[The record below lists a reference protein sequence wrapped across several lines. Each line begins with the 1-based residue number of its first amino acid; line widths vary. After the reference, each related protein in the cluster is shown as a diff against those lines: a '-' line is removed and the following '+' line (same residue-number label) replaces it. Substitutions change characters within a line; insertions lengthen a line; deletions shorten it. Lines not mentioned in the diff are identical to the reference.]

1 MAGGG
6 VGEAMA
12 IGALM
17 GAGTG
22 GVMAAAQDKDPLQ
35 GALLGAVTGAATGS
49 LGAGLGSAGTELAK
63 SAGTQAVEQGVT
75 QELSKEALSQGI
87 QSTLAQNAGQTGTS
101 SLLTGAQSAATP
113 GMTPTVGQMMQQSAQ
128 AAGSGAGMTPA
139 SLLGPGGSSIPGVG
153 ATSGSIAGTGG
164 GVAGGTTGG
173 TTGGAT
179 SGGIA
184 DAAKWM
190 GGGKGEGWATGLTNA
205 QAYGAGLSGGVGGAY
220 SAGQMPGEQSWP
232 TEGEDTSSMSYFKYD
247 PTKYRADQP
256 TPRVY
261 EANYR
266 GMADGGIASL
276 NPMRPMSNSVYPQ
289 SQQTQTAFST
299 SPQYPNSMRSA
310 MASDYDARTNPSL
323 GTEMPMGYARGG
335 IARYGVG
342 GDIAKMQP
350 GGWFGDLHGQTYGA
364 IADATGVDLGGTLGA
379 ITPGANQYHAKQQ
392 EEEDRKRAEEEGRMR
407 EARARQAE
415 IDRNTSMKANMAGG
429 GIASLGGYSDGGRLL
444 RGPGDGV
451 SDSIPASIGGRQPA
465 RLADGEF
472 VVPSRIVSELGNGST
487 DAGARRLYDMMDR
500 VQRRRGTTVGKGK
513 VAKNTKAY
521 QELPA

>member
-22 GVMAAAQDKDPLQ
+22 GVMAAAQDKDPVQ
-35 GALLGAVTGAATGS
+35 GALLGAVTGAATGGI
-49 LGAGLGSAGTELAK
+49 GAGAGGAATSVAENL
-63 SAGTQAVEQGVT
+63 GTQAIEQGTEQLAEQGIQQGIQQTAQQGVQQGVT
-75 QELSKEALSQGI
+75 Q
-87 QSTLAQNAGQTGTS
+87 
-101 SLLTGAQSAATP
+101 SAAQT
-113 GMTPTVGQMMQQSAQ
+113 
-128 AAGSGAGMTPA
+128 AAGSGAPAFGSGAGFSGTPA
-139 SLLGPGGSSIPGVG
+139 ANFGGGANFGASGVPVSGDSFVGSQLANQPGGAV
-153 ATSGSIAGTGG
+153 
-164 GVAGGTTGG
+164 
-173 TTGGAT
+173 
-179 SGGIA
+179 
-184 DAAKWM
+184 DWM
-190 GGGKGEGWATGLTNA
+190 GAGKGAGFAENLTNA
-205 QAYGAGLSGGVGGAY
+205 QAYGAGAAGGIGGLY
-220 SAGQMPGEQSWP
+220 SASQMPGQQDWP
-232 TEGEDTSSMSYFKYD
+232 TESGDTSSLSYFKYD

-256 TPRVY
+256 NPRVY
-261 EANYR
+261 EAGYR

-276 NPMRPMSNSVYPQ
+276 NPMSPMSNSVYPQ

-379 ITPGANQYHAKQQ
+379 ITPGANHYHAKQQ
-392 EEEDRKRAEEEGRMR
+392 EEEDRKRAEEDGRMR

-415 IDRNTSMKANMAGG
+415 IDRNTSMNANMAGG

>member
-35 GALLGAVTGAATGS
+35 GALLGAVTGAATGGI
-49 LGAGLGSAGTELAK
+49 GAGAGGAATSVAENL
-63 SAGTQAVEQGVT
+63 GTQAVEQGLEQGV
-75 QELSKEALSQGI
+75 EQGI
-87 QSTLAQNAGQTGTS
+87 QQGIQQGVQQGVQQGT
-101 SLLTGAQSAATP
+101 TQAATQ
-113 GMTPTVGQMMQQSAQ
+113 GVTQT
-128 AAGSGAGMTPA
+128 AAGSGAPAFGSGAGFSGTPA
-139 SLLGPGGSSIPGVG
+139 ANFGGGANFGASGVPVSGDSFVGSQLANQPGGAV
-153 ATSGSIAGTGG
+153 
-164 GVAGGTTGG
+164 
-173 TTGGAT
+173 
-179 SGGIA
+179 
-184 DAAKWM
+184 DWM
-190 GGGKGEGWATGLTNA
+190 GAGKGAGFAENLTNA
-205 QAYGAGLSGGVGGAY
+205 QAYGAGAAGGIGGLY
-220 SAGQMPGEQSWP
+220 SASQMPGQQDWP
-232 TEGEDTSSMSYFKYD
+232 TESEDTSSLSYFKYD
-247 PTKYRADQP
+247 PTKYRAEQP

-276 NPMRPMSNSVYPQ
+276 NPMSPMSNTVYPQ

-310 MASDYDARTNPSL
+310 MASDYDTRTNPAL

-335 IARYGVG
+335 IARYGV
-342 GDIAKMQP
+342 
-350 GGWFGDLHGQTYGA
+350 
-364 IADATGVDLGGTLGA
+364 
-379 ITPGANQYHAKQQ
+379 
-392 EEEDRKRAEEEGRMR
+392 
-407 EARARQAE
+407 
-415 IDRNTSMKANMAGG
+415 GG